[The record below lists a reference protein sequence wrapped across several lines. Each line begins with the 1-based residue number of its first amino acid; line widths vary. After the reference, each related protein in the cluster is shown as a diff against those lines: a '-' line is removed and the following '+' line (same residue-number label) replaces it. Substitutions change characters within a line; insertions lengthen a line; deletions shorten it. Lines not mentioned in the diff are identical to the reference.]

1 MISHQPPRFRCR
13 AAGVEVTCHLFT
25 KIAAQVRT
33 RGKSCD
39 RAARPTNRTAQNT
52 NNLVRFMFP
61 LLILEVST
69 GEIASRYPADCN
81 G

>member
-1 MISHQPPRFRCR
+1 
-13 AAGVEVTCHLFT
+13 
-25 KIAAQVRT
+25 
-33 RGKSCD
+33 
-39 RAARPTNRTAQNT
+39 
-52 NNLVRFMFP
+52 MFP